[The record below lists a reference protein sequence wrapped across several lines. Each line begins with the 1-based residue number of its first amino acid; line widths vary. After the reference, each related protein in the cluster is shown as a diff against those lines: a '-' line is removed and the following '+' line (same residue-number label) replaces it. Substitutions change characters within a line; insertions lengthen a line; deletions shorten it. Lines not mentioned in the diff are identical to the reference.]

1 MTREEV
7 LRGLERIRDVGV
19 VNYRADMQ
27 VIDGAIEIIR
37 DLYDIIV
44 GPQVGKYESD
54 SFLGACGNLSVI
66 DESDAGEKRKIEK

>member
-19 VNYRADMQ
+19 VNHRADMQ

-37 DLYDIIV
+37 LCEIIEWHPL
-44 GPQVGKYESD
+44 GGKYESD
-54 SFLGACGNLSVI
+54 SFLGEDKCRGS
-66 DESDAGEKRKIEK
+66 RKKTNSGGGTD

>member
-19 VNYRADMQ
+19 VNHRADMQ

-37 DLYDIIV
+37 DLYVIIE
-44 GPQVGKYESD
+44 GPQMGKYESD
-54 SFLGACGNLSVI
+54 SHFGGVDNVSK
-66 DESDAGEKRKIEK
+66 DIEGSRGKS

>member
-19 VNYRADMQ
+19 VNHRADMR

-37 DLYDIIV
+37 DLYGIIE
-44 GPQVGKYESD
+44 GTRGKYESD
-54 SFLGACGNLSVI
+54 SFLEGKCR
-66 DESDAGEKRKIEK
+66 ESRRRTRRGGGTD

>member
-1 MTREEV
+1 MTMEEV

-19 VNYRADMQ
+19 VNHRADMQ

-37 DLYDIIV
+37 ALYDIIV
-44 GPQVGKYESD
+44 GPQMGKYESD
-54 SFLGACGNLSVI
+54 SFLGACRNLFVI

>member
-19 VNYRADMQ
+19 VNHRADMQ

-37 DLYDIIV
+37 DLYEIIE
-44 GPQVGKYESD
+44 GAKAGKYESD
-54 SFLGACGNLSVI
+54 SFLGEDKCRGS
-66 DESDAGEKRKIEK
+66 RKKTNSGGGTD